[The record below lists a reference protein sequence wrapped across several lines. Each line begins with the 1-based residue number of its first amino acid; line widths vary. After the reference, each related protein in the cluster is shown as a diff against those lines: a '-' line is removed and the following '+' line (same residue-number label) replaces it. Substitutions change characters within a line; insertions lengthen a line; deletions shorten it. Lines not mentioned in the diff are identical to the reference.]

1 MQNSKESNEGG
12 INIMRVQNKHYSN
25 LILDAVCGYLQNEG
39 ILSDSEQ
46 QLFRKQWRISEGEG
60 NE

>member
-1 MQNSKESNEGG
+1 MQNQRSDNEGG
-12 INIMRVQNKHYSN
+12 QIMRVQNKVYTN
-25 LILDAVCGYLQNEG
+25 LILDVVCDYLQNEH

-46 QLFRKQWRISEGEG
+46 QLFRKQWYLKESEI

>member
-1 MQNSKESNEGG
+1 
-12 INIMRVQNKHYSN
+12 MRVQNKHYSN
-25 LILDAVCGYLQNEG
+25 LILEAVCGYLQSED